1 MALLCTSGHVR
12 KHWAKS
18 AYVTILTDTPL
29 LDDHRPD
36 SANALGLLLNLAD
49 TDLAHRRLDA
59 RITRRAAIGHRG
71 TAPLP
76 SSATTFLHP
85 RRCGFP
91 SWQGAQDKRI
101 PHQRD

>member
-36 SANALGLLLNLAD
+36 SANALGLWVHQAAASV
-49 TDLAHRRLDA
+49 TEKRGARSPESAPHRRSTWPTRAEPFEETILDQESDYQQSGVVGGP
-59 RITRRAAIGHRG
+59 I
-71 TAPLP
+71 
-76 SSATTFLHP
+76 S
-85 RRCGFP
+85 
-91 SWQGAQDKRI
+91 
-101 PHQRD
+101 QR